1 MPKKKY
7 SGIADDRSAG
17 KPAVNETKA
26 QPYGRQK
33 ERRRGIRA
41 ASNIDIVKRR
51 LKKPVKRS
59 KRDIEWALGIVGIGA
74 GPADLSE
81 RAREYLYG
89 HR

>member
-1 MPKKKY
+1 
-7 SGIADDRSAG
+7 
-17 KPAVNETKA
+17 VNETKA

-33 ERRRGIRA
+33 ERRQGIRA
-41 ASNIDIVKRR
+41 ASNIATVKRR

-74 GPADLSE
+74 GPVDLSE

-89 HR
+89 NK